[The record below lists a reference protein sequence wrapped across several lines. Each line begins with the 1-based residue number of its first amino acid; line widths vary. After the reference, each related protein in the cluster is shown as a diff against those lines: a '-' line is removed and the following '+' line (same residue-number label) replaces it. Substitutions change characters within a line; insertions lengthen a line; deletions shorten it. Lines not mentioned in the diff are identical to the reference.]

1 MKNLFSSFK
10 SHWIWII
17 VLFAIAISIIPY
29 CATFK
34 DYELSR
40 TTTTW
45 GNFGSYVAGILGT
58 TLGFLNL
65 FLLMHFSKKQN
76 DSNNL
81 SQFEATF
88 FRLIDNHRKK
98 MTEICGDDAYYE
110 VSNACSLLEKSHN
123 HYCEALSR
131 RLFED
136 IRTANYSPEKDPLF
150 SDEISKPILNNIKTL
165 IEFIESRGHLKPEQ
179 KLFYHQLL
187 IDSLWESELRLF
199 VDLMFFKDYNYYLK
213 AKEIATG
220 KYAGYLNG
228 YLETTEGFIHQA
240 PKLNINLSSLNE
252 FGESIKVPDYNY
264 INTGLSVI
272 LSFESSEFVAV
283 NNIYDCTIN
292 LNENNFFAIYP
303 VIDEGFPNRT
313 IKIDFKSGFEK
324 LFFGKVV
331 ELPEKTINSLKQ
343 FIASNYKYTDLLPPV
358 EFIISFKLEN
368 LDSPITY
375 QLPVGVQIPVL
386 YQGDFNFS
394 FKRRSPEPEEVY
406 N

>member
-1 MKNLFSSFK
+1 M
-10 SHWIWII
+10 
-17 VLFAIAISIIPY
+17 
-29 CATFK
+29 
-34 DYELSR
+34 
-40 TTTTW
+40 
-45 GNFGSYVAGILGT
+45 
-58 TLGFLNL
+58 
-65 FLLMHFSKKQN
+65 
-76 DSNNL
+76 
-81 SQFEATF
+81 
-88 FRLIDNHRKK
+88 
-98 MTEICGDDAYYE
+98 
-110 VSNACSLLEKSHN
+110 
-123 HYCEALSR
+123 
-131 RLFED
+131 
-136 IRTANYSPEKDPLF
+136 
-150 SDEISKPILNNIKTL
+150 
-165 IEFIESRGHLKPEQ
+165 
-179 KLFYHQLL
+179 
-187 IDSLWESELRLF
+187 
-199 VDLMFFKDYNYYLK
+199 
-213 AKEIATG
+213 
-220 KYAGYLNG
+220 
-228 YLETTEGFIHQA
+228 
-240 PKLNINLSSLNE
+240 
-252 FGESIKVPDYNY
+252 PDYNY